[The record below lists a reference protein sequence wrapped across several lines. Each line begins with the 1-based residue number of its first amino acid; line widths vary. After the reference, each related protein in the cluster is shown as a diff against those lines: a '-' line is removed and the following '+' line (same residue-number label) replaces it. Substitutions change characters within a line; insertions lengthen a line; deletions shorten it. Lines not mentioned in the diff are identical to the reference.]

1 MAINIP
7 LVTEFVGK
15 GLKDADKALGAFATG
30 AKKTLGGIADFGKNV
45 AIGLGAIGVAGG
57 AAAFKAIQAASDL
70 SEETSK
76 AEVVFGDVADEV
88 DAFAR
93 TASRAFGQ
101 SRTDALKA
109 ANNFAIFGKAAGLTG
124 DDLVGFS
131 TDFVGLA
138 SDLASFNNTSP
149 EEAVEAIGAA
159 LRGEA
164 EPLRKYGVLLD
175 DATLKAKALE
185 MGIYDGTG
193 ALTAQQKIRA
203 AELVIYEQTT
213 AAQGDFARTSD
224 GLANQQRI
232 LSAEI
237 ANVVAQIGEKLL
249 PFALKLATFFND
261 TVIPAVQKVADAFS
275 QNGLAGVFEMFSNY
289 LKDKGP
295 QIRDSI
301 VGFLSSAFDWI
312 VGTGLPLLLDVLQ
325 KMGNA
330 IVDWVEPRIK
340 PFLIQLGEWIAA
352 GANWFLDVGL
362 PKLVETLVQLG
373 NALVAWIKPQIAPAL
388 AALGDLLVSIL
399 DWWFTTALP
408 KLAKQLA
415 IVALELVKWIVVI
428 TPEVIKGLS
437 VLLTKI
443 VMWFFT
449 DMIPTMVRQG
459 LAVGRGIV
467 NGLGAGIADLG
478 GRLVEFG
485 RTIVNRIVDGIRSV
499 AGNIGSAVLGAI
511 PGAGTIGK
519 AAGFIGNV
527 LPFADGGIVTAP
539 TLGLVGEAG
548 PEAIIP
554 LNQLPGMMAGGGG
567 QPINIY
573 VTSADP
579 QAVIA
584 AIRTYNRTNGPA
596 PITVAA

>member
-30 AKKTLGGIADFGKNV
+30 AKKTLGGIADFGKKV

-76 AEVVFGDVADEV
+76 AGVVFGDVADDV

-109 ANNFAIFGKAAGLTG
+109 ANNFAIFGKAAGLAG

-131 TDFVGLA
+131 TDFVALA

>member
-1 MAINIP
+1 
-7 LVTEFVGK
+7 
-15 GLKDADKALGAFATG
+15 
-30 AKKTLGGIADFGKNV
+30 
-45 AIGLGAIGVAGG
+45 
-57 AAAFKAIQAASDL
+57 
-70 SEETSK
+70 
-76 AEVVFGDVADEV
+76 
-88 DAFAR
+88 
-93 TASRAFGQ
+93 
-101 SRTDALKA
+101 
-109 ANNFAIFGKAAGLTG
+109 
-124 DDLVGFS
+124 
-131 TDFVGLA
+131 
-138 SDLASFNNTSP
+138 
-149 EEAVEAIGAA
+149 
-159 LRGEA
+159 
-164 EPLRKYGVLLD
+164 
-175 DATLKAKALE
+175 
-185 MGIYDGTG
+185 
-193 ALTAQQKIRA
+193 
-203 AELVIYEQTT
+203 
-213 AAQGDFARTSD
+213 
-224 GLANQQRI
+224 
-232 LSAEI
+232 
-237 ANVVAQIGEKLL
+237 
-249 PFALKLATFFND
+249 
-261 TVIPAVQKVADAFS
+261 
-275 QNGLAGVFEMFSNY
+275 MFSNY

-312 VGTGLPLLLDVLQ
+312 VGTGLPLLLGVLQ

-485 RTIVNRIVDGIRSV
+485 RTIVDRIVDGIRSV

-527 LPFADGGIVTAP
+527 LPFADGGIVMAP

-554 LNQLPGMMAGGGG
+554 LRQLPGMMGSGGVIVNVAG
-567 QPINIY
+567 
-573 VTSADP
+573 T
-579 QAVIA
+579 VITERDLIEQ
-584 AIRTYNRTNGPA
+584 IRVGLLRSQRDGKQL
-596 PITVAA
+596 VA

>member
-485 RTIVNRIVDGIRSV
+485 RTIVDRIVDGIRSV

-554 LNQLPGMMAGGGG
+554 LRQLPGMMGSGGVIVNVAG
-567 QPINIY
+567 
-573 VTSADP
+573 T
-579 QAVIA
+579 VITERDLVEQ
-584 AIRTYNRTNGPA
+584 IRVGLLRSQRDGKQL
-596 PITVAA
+596 VA